1 MLGAITLV
9 GTGPQCRVKYP
20 NVDYLECKFWYVV
33 SNNVAFRAKHLETG
47 KLQAEDSQCNCNLI
61 LLFTF
66 RIGFY
71 WVTEV
76 VGDAVH
82 IIGVK
87 LLKRGLDPCVRSLM
101 SSFLL
106 HNLTQQSAR
115 GLQQ

>member
-1 MLGAITLV
+1 MRDPGAARARGD
-9 GTGPQCRVKYP
+9 GTG
-20 NVDYLECKFWYVV
+20 
-33 SNNVAFRAKHLETG
+33 RAGCPALHCTALPSRG
-47 KLQAEDSQCNCNLI
+47 
-61 LLFTF
+61 
-66 RIGFY
+66 IGFY